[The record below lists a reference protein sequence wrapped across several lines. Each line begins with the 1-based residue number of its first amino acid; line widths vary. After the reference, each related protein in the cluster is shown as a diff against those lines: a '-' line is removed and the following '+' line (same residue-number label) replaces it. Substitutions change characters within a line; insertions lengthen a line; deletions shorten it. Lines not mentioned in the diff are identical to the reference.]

1 MTTMMTELPTARRE
15 LRGCLRIALWDGV
28 TRLYLLDARDFAAT
42 TSPEVAYDAR
52 IHTAYLLSL
61 QGHRPEWLAQHL
73 DLPLEAVLAV
83 AEHAGRFGPAGPGT
97 LPPRH

>member
-1 MTTMMTELPTARRE
+1 MSTLMIDQPTAVPQ

-42 TSPEVAYDAR
+42 TSPEVVYDAR

-73 DLPLEAVLAV
+73 DLPLAAVLGI
-83 AEHAGRFGPAGPGT
+83 AEHADRFGPAGPGT
-97 LPPRH
+97 PPPRH